1 MAAPDATVSRLGD
14 INSAGTP
21 FDELF
26 LTQYSGMVMTAFNK
40 KQTTMNRHVVR
51 TISQGHEAQFPALG
65 TVTAGYHTAGQ
76 VLENSPVFKEVL
88 HAQRV
93 IAIDG
98 LLISPIFIDVLD
110 EAMNHYDVRAP
121 YAEQQGQ
128 ALANEA
134 DQRVLRSFVAASRT
148 STPTVTG
155 LPGGDRITG
164 ATIGTDASVLKAGIY
179 DAAEDLDEHN
189 VPAEERYLWV
199 APSQFY
205 LLLQDGEFID
215 RDFNNPNG
223 SKARADTFWAANFE
237 VIKTNNLPSADD
249 SANAD
254 LPSDLQLDYQTTV
267 AVSGHKS
274 AAGTVKLL
282 DLKFESE
289 YDIDRQGTIL
299 VAKYA
304 MGHNFLRPE
313 AAVELATS

>member
-26 LTQYSGMVMTAFNK
+26 LEVWSGMVMEAFNK
-40 KQTTMNRHVVR
+40 AQTTAGRHIVR
-51 TISQGHEAQFPALG
+51 TITSGHQAQFPALG
-65 TVTAGYHTAGQ
+65 LVTAGYHTAGN
-76 VLENSPVFKEVL
+76 VLENSPGFKQVNANE
-88 HAQRV
+88 RI

-98 LLISPIFIDVLD
+98 LLVSPIFIDILD

-121 YAEQQGQ
+121 YTEQQGQ

-189 VPAEERYLWV
+189 VPASDRTLWV
-199 APSQFY
+199 APAQFY

-215 RDFNNPNG
+215 RDFNDGNG
-223 SKARADTFWAANFE
+223 SKSRASQFFAANFE
-237 VIKTNNLPSADD
+237 VVKTNNLPSADD

-254 LPSDLQLDYQTTV
+254 LPADLKLDYQTVV

-274 AAGTVKLL
+274 AAGTVKLI
-282 DLKFESE
+282 DLKVESE

>member
-65 TVTAGYHTAGQ
+65 I
-76 VLENSPVFKEVL
+76 LENSPVFKEVL

-164 ATIGTDASVLKAGIY
+164 ATIGTDASVLKAG
-179 DAAEDLDEHN
+179 
-189 VPAEERYLWV
+189 WV

-254 LPSDLQLDYQTTV
+254 LPSDLQLNYTTTV

>member
-1 MAAPDATVSRLGD
+1 MADATASRLGD

-26 LTQYSGMVMTAFNK
+26 LKVWSGMVLEAYNK
-40 KQTTMNRHVVR
+40 SQVTEGRHIVR
-51 TISQGHEAQFPALG
+51 TIASGKSAQFPATGL
-65 TVTAGYHTAGQ
+65 VSAGFHTAGDE
-76 VLENSPVFKEVL
+76 LETTPGFQEVN
-88 HAQRV
+88 ANERV

-98 LLISPIFIDVLD
+98 LLVAPIFVDVLD
-110 EAMNHYDVRAP
+110 EAMNHYDVRRI
-121 YAEQQGQ
+121 YTTQQGE

-189 VPAEERYLWV
+189 IPQSGRSFFV
-199 APSQFY
+199 APAQYY
-205 LLLQDGEFID
+205 LLLQDGEFLD
-215 RDFNNPNG
+215 RDFSDGSNG
-223 SKARADTFWAANFE
+223 NRSGAVMLRASGFE
-237 VIKTNNLPSADD
+237 VVKTNNLPSTNDTSD
-249 SANAD
+249 TS
-254 LPSDLQLDYQTTV
+254 LPSELRLNYTTTV
-267 AVSGHKS
+267 AVLGHMS
-274 AAGTVKLL
+274 AAGTVKLIG
-282 DLKFESE
+282 LKFESE
-289 YDIDRQGTIL
+289 YDINRQGTIL

-304 MGHNFLRPE
+304 QGHNFLRPE